1 MNSTYCIAS
10 PISILYTR
18 GKSDCNKP
26 RRQPNMARTKG
37 AHNEAT
43 PLVRDG
49 KLYLPSSNRPV
60 AYVGSQKWYSWL
72 NGRTV
77 ANGHHTSDG
86 TNYSTFYF
94 EDGPL
99 RMTCILQRRKS
110 RNSEYSAW
118 MGSAPLT
125 ESGRTST

>member
-1 MNSTYCIAS
+1 
-10 PISILYTR
+10 
-18 GKSDCNKP
+18 
-26 RRQPNMARTKG
+26 MARTKG
-37 AHNEAT
+37 AHSEST

-60 AYVGSQKWYSWL
+60 VYVGSQKWYSWL

-118 MGSAPLT
+118 MGYRTVNGKRQNVYIGQSDNLSRSLLQEKAQKLT
-125 ESGRTST
+125 